1 MFLLGFSYSKNRL
14 KMIWCDKWVCEICFI
29 EALQQFEGLLHMQS
43 VDKISTFTINN
54 FLA

>member
-1 MFLLGFSYSKNRL
+1 MFLLSFSYSKNRL
-14 KMIWCDKWVCEICFI
+14 KMMWCDKWVCEICFI
-29 EALQQFEGLLHMQS
+29 EALEKFEGLFHMQS